1 MSNKRGTHDKAIT
14 KEGIRVQE
22 ESLEEEKLS
31 LSSGDTIGDHGLL
44 IIFVLF

>member
-14 KEGIRVQE
+14 KEGIRVQK

-31 LSSGDTIGDHGLL
+31 VSSGDAIREY
-44 IIFVLF
+44 